1 MSVGARLAV
10 LILATTP
17 LVGLAQDQSKPTCT
31 NFVFSQQFLKAYPK
45 GPAACREVVEKD
57 GLKWVRFDA
66 KVTDVKGTE
75 VTADILNAM
84 SAPILTLTFT
94 APADATL
101 DVGGQ
106 QAKFSTLRSGQEI
119 SIWSPESRVG
129 FYAAP
134 GALNSG
140 KFKVIKGK
148 AD

>member
-31 NFVFSQQFLKAYPK
+31 NFVFSPQFLKAYPK

-66 KVTDVKGTE
+66 KVTDVKSNE

>member
-17 LVGLAQDQSKPTCT
+17 LVGLAQDQPKPTCT

>member
-17 LVGLAQDQSKPTCT
+17 LVGLAQDKSKPTCT

-66 KVTDVKGTE
+66 KVTDVTGTE

>member
-1 MSVGARLAV
+1 MLAM
-10 LILATTP
+10 TP

-106 QAKFSTLRSGQEI
+106 QAKFSTLRGGQEI

-129 FYAAP
+129 FYSAP

>member
-17 LVGLAQDQSKPTCT
+17 LVGLAQDKSKPTCT

>member
-10 LILATTP
+10 VIRAIAP
-17 LVGLAQDQSKPTCT
+17 LVGLAQGQSKPTCT
-31 NFVFSQQFLKAYPK
+31 NFVFSHKFLKAYPK

-106 QAKFSTLRSGQEI
+106 QAKFSTLASGQEI

>member
-66 KVTDVKGTE
+66 KVTDVKSNE

>member
-1 MSVGARLAV
+1 MSVGARLVV

-45 GPAACREVVEKD
+45 GAAACREVVEKD

-66 KVTDVKGTE
+66 KVTGVKGTE

-106 QAKFSTLRSGQEI
+106 QAKFSTLASGQEV
-119 SIWSPESRVG
+119 SIWAPESRVG

-140 KFKVIKGK
+140 KLKVIKGK